1 MNPIHLE
8 FLQKRNPIY
17 LLVLII
23 PIKNIMKISKKID
36 KSFEELYTKLESGK
50 YKGIILPENGIGT
63 GLAKLPERLH
73 KLLNIFNII

>member
-1 MNPIHLE
+1 
-8 FLQKRNPIY
+8 
-17 LLVLII
+17 
-23 PIKNIMKISKKID
+23 MKISKKID